1 MNNKSVVLPIA
12 WMYRQFSCLFLYI
25 HFFLLFNE
33 IKPFLP
39 NTDEL
44 KIHSAEQGVLQH
56 AESCLD
62 RGQPLFISSR
72 IMKLSVMCM
81 CMCVCVR
88 DIFFFRWLNSIT
100 RINIVKSSMKPFEF
114 QRTYMRIKLSS
125 RF

>member
-56 AESCLD
+56 TPSPASIVD
-62 RGQPLFISSR
+62 NHFSYPLAS
-72 IMKLSVMCM
+72 
-81 CMCVCVR
+81 
-88 DIFFFRWLNSIT
+88 
-100 RINIVKSSMKPFEF
+100 
-114 QRTYMRIKLSS
+114 
-125 RF
+125 